1 MRVCGLRSQ
10 FRSELQNRVAILLL
24 RFCGVSNLLTA
35 PQPSWKYTTSST
47 TQVLMLLFMRF
58 PARLIR
64 SATPR
69 GVSPREGASL
79 PTLPVGTPSTYRSYS
94 RIRDANRP
102 VWRVGLGASDSLMTV
117 NSAIGL
123 LMPLQIQVGMCRT
136 ATDHIHHLLRYASLY
151 ALTSQRADAEATTDP

>member
-1 MRVCGLRSQ
+1 
-10 FRSELQNRVAILLL
+10 
-24 RFCGVSNLLTA
+24 
-35 PQPSWKYTTSST
+35 
-47 TQVLMLLFMRF
+47 MLLFMRF

-136 ATDHIHHLLRYASLY
+136 ATDHIHHLLRYASLR
-151 ALTSQRADAEATTDP
+151 ALTSQRADAEAQRIPSGVLQGSKRSLELIRGKPVAGALIVAALRGHTHLHRLTVCSLLPPPH